1 MKNNFEEYYDLIFS
15 KKNYKRE
22 VAYILKKAK
31 KIGIKK
37 ILDVGCGTGTH
48 SNLIY
53 KNKRIKIVA
62 LDKNKKAIKIAKN
75 KNKNIHFSNKN
86 LKSLRENNF
95 DLIISMFNVV
105 NYFRDLKKLTSFF
118 KDIKQK
124 ASKNSLFIF
133 DTWNGSFNFNKEII
147 EEERTLKNK
156 SFTLL
161 NKIKSVKKLL
171 SKKISLYYKINI
183 NFFKENKKVK
193 INSML
198 IQYLWTPKEIK
209 NALIAAGFKSIVI
222 KRSFSNK
229 SFSKKDLKI
238 IFLVN

>member
-75 KNKNIHFSNKN
+75 KNKNIHFSSKN

>member
-75 KNKNIHFSNKN
+75 KNKNIHFSSKN

-238 IFLVN
+238 IFLVS

>member
-15 KKNYKRE
+15 KKNYTRE

-31 KIGIKK
+31 KIKIKK

-53 KNKRIKIVA
+53 KNKKTKIVA
-62 LDKNKKAIKIAKN
+62 LDKDKGAIKIAKN
-75 KNKNIHFSNKN
+75 KNKNIHFSSKN

-118 KDIKQK
+118 KDIKQR

-133 DTWNGSFNFNKEII
+133 DAWNGSFNFNKEIT

-156 SFTLL
+156 SFILI
-161 NKIKSVKKLL
+161 NKIKSVKRLS
-171 SKKISLYYKINI
+171 SKKIYLYYKINI
-183 NFFKENKKVK
+183 NFFKESKKVK
-193 INSML
+193 INRML
-198 IQYLWTPKEIK
+198 MQYLWTPKEIK
-209 NALIAAGFKSIVI
+209 SALIAAGFKSIVI
-222 KRSFSNK
+222 KKSFSNK

-238 IFLVN
+238 IFLVS

>member
-1 MKNNFEEYYDLIFS
+1 MKNNFEECYDLIFS

-31 KIGIKK
+31 KIKIKK
-37 ILDVGCGTGTH
+37 ILDIGCGTGTH

-53 KNKRIKIVA
+53 KNKKIKIVA
-62 LDKNKKAIKIAKN
+62 LDKNKRVIKIAKN
-75 KNKNIHFSNKN
+75 KNKNIHFSSKN

-95 DLIISMFNVV
+95 DSIISMFNVV
-105 NYFRDLKKLTSFF
+105 NYFRNLKKLTSFF

-124 ASKNSLFIF
+124 ASKDSVFIF
-133 DTWNGSFNFNKEII
+133 DVWNGSFNFNKEII
-147 EEERTLKNK
+147 EEERTFKNK
-156 SFTLL
+156 SFTLI

-171 SKKISLYYKINI
+171 SKKIYLYYKINI
-183 NFFKENKKVK
+183 NFFKESKKIK
-193 INSML
+193 IESML

-209 NALIAAGFKSIVI
+209 NALIAAGFKSIII

-238 IFLVN
+238 IFLVS